1 MASKR
6 IRLNLT
12 GIGETLTESAEKKLE
27 AAEDNILEPTCE
39 DGKSLSWY
47 EDMAIKPP
55 KDLVDKLK
63 EFESGVKLEDEDYE
77 EVYSNVSVY
86 EDEILFKVTTEDK
99 TTLFIK
105 GGFTIDVLESCEEI
119 DLYVDFHNL
128 SWFEKKYLLFLN
140 FFRRKEVLTE
150 D

>member
-1 MASKR
+1 MKNKR
-6 IRLNLT
+6 IRLRLT

-39 DGKSLSWY
+39 NGKNLSWY

-63 EFESGVKLEDEDYE
+63 EFESGVKLEDDDYE
-77 EVYSNVSVY
+77 EVYSDVSLY

-119 DLYVDFHNL
+119 DLYVDFQRL
-128 SWFEKKYLLFLN
+128 SWIDKKYLLFLN
-140 FFRRKEVLTE
+140 FFHRKEKLTE

>member
-1 MASKR
+1 MKNKR
-6 IRLNLT
+6 IRLRLT
-12 GIGETLTESAEKKLE
+12 GIGEALTKSAEKKLE
-27 AAEDNILEPTCE
+27 EAEDNILEPTCE
-39 DGKSLSWY
+39 NGKNLSWY

-63 EFESGVKLEDEDYE
+63 EFESGVKLEDDDYE
-77 EVYSNVSVY
+77 EVYSDVSLY

-140 FFRRKEVLTE
+140 FFRRKQELTE